1 MLNHSYALVIR
12 LLIVLL
18 FSVATDKLLAQPS
31 GQLRLPPSLEREL
44 KLRGKSAPRVIRF
57 SDTVKADKLIS
68 QSIRDTSGE
77 ELDST
82 MVHDSAIVVIDSA
95 VSLSHKEWLD
105 SMLAEL
111 PETERTAEGL
121 RFHYP
126 DEMMVNTTRK
136 QVPFDE
142 SLPMKMD
149 PVSKEDLP
157 LFGSLPMQRPIAPKE
172 PPRFSFTAGGGTPY
186 LPQLSAKALLL
197 NQSQSTLEASGAFTE
212 RLSDVSA
219 IKQQWGIVL
228 DGLFLLNPPVESD
241 PKPSISGRLSASSL
255 SRDIADTTASAYS
268 LFRTNLGLSIKL
280 GTLEAI
286 KLTSTGKLTFF
297 NDNVATGISERSGK
311 ISLLLEKQATD
322 STNRLSFAVD
332 YDGASTTTNKL
343 AGNAPLGAAT
353 VEAAISSNTLHSFYW
368 KAGVSAILTSD
379 ISGSAVHVF
388 PAITLDE
395 RLSQEWSVFAGVH
408 QSASVRS
415 FDELFAENPF
425 YTPLLTLSND
435 GRRITIDKYMITAGT
450 EYFLTPVDR
459 VHFAVEYGQ
468 RQNDISF
475 AAFAPSLP
483 IVRYVTDTFDTKLL
497 SLSLDGALLF
507 FANDRLTFSL
517 NYTSTRSVADNL
529 QLPYAPI
536 AMCEASYSFGSLSDS
551 FFPSVGIK
559 QLSRDN
565 KSLFFVNAAAT
576 YKLNPSW
583 SLNGSINNILDTD
596 GAYWDTYNEY
606 PRMIILSVTGSF

>member
-1 MLNHSYALVIR
+1 MVRVLI
-12 LLIVLL
+12 LLAL
-18 FSVATDKLLAQPS
+18 FSATNKLIAQPS

-44 KLRGKSAPRVIRF
+44 KLRGKGAPRVIRF

-111 PETERTAEGL
+111 PETERTPEGL

-157 LFGSLPMQRPIAPKE
+157 LFGSLPMQRPITPKE
-172 PPRFSFTAGGGTPY
+172 PSRFSFTAGGGTPY

-197 NQSQSTLEASGAFTE
+197 NESQSTIEASGTFIE

-219 IKQQWGIVL
+219 IKEKWDITL
-228 DGLFLLNPPVESD
+228 DGLFLFAPPVISD
-241 PKPSISGRLSASSL
+241 PKPYISGRLSAALL
-255 SRDIADTTASAYS
+255 SRDIIDTTASAYS
-268 LFRTNLGLSIKL
+268 LFRTKLGLNLKL
-280 GTLEAI
+280 GTLQAL
-286 KLTSTGKLTFF
+286 KLTGSARLNYL
-297 NDNVATGISERSGK
+297 NDNVSTSISERSGG

-322 STNRLSFAVD
+322 SANRFSLGVQ
-332 YDGASTTTNKL
+332 YDGASTTTDKL
-343 AGNAPLGAAT
+343 AGDSPLGAAT
-353 VEAAISSNTLHSFYW
+353 IAATISSNSLQSFYW
-368 KAGVSAILTSD
+368 KAGLSGILASNAG
-379 ISGSAVHVF
+379 GSKFYFF
-388 PAITLDE
+388 PAISLHQ
-395 RLSQEWSVFAGVH
+395 RLSQDWAIFASVA

-415 FDELFAENPF
+415 FDELFNINPF
-425 YTPLLTLSND
+425 YTPLLTASSD
-435 GRRITIDKYMITAGT
+435 SRRVAIDKYMVSVGS
-450 EYFLTPVDR
+450 EYFLTAVDR
-459 VHFAVEYGQ
+459 IHLAIQYGA
-468 RQNDISF
+468 RKNDVSF
-475 AAFAPSLP
+475 IASAPVLP
-483 IVRYVTDTFDTKLL
+483 IVRYIADTFNTKVI
-497 SLSLDGALLF
+497 SATLDGALLF
-507 FANDRLTFSL
+507 FTNDRLTFSL
-517 NYTSTRSVADNL
+517 SYTSTRSTSDNT

-536 AMCEASYSFGSLSDS
+536 AISEASYSFGSLSDS
-551 FFPSVGIK
+551 FFPAIGIK
-559 QLSRDN
+559 QLSRNN

-576 YKLNPSW
+576 YKLNPIW
-583 SLNGSINNILDTD
+583 SLQGTINNILGSD

-606 PRMIILSVTGSF
+606 PRMIAVSVSGSF

>member
-1 MLNHSYALVIR
+1 LLDQSYALVIR
-12 LLIVLL
+12 VLIFLVLL
-18 FSVATDKLLAQPS
+18 LATDKLLAQPS

-44 KLRGKSAPRVIRF
+44 KLHGKGAPRVIRF

-111 PETERTAEGL
+111 PETERTPDGL

-157 LFGSLPMQRPIAPKE
+157 LFGSLPMQQPITTRE
-172 PPRFSFTAGGGTPY
+172 PSRFSFTAGGGTPY
-186 LPQLSAKALLL
+186 LPQLSANALLL

-219 IKQQWGIVL
+219 IKQQWGISL

-241 PKPSISGRLSASSL
+241 PKPSISGRLSATSL
-255 SRDIADTTASAYS
+255 SRDIADTTTSAYT
-268 LFRTNLGLSIKL
+268 LFRTNLGLDVKL
-280 GTLEAI
+280 GTIEAL
-286 KLTSTGKLTFF
+286 KLSGAAKLTFF
-297 NDNVATGISERSGK
+297 NDNVSTGISERSGK

-322 STNRLSFAVD
+322 SANRLSFGVD

-343 AGNAPLGAAT
+343 VGNAPLGAAT
-353 VEAAISSNTLHSFYW
+353 IEAAISSNALNSFYW
-368 KAGVSAILTSD
+368 KAGVSAIVASD
-379 ISGSAVHVF
+379 ISGSVVHIF
-388 PAITLDE
+388 PVITLHE
-395 RLSQEWSVFAGVH
+395 RLSHEWSIFAGVH
-408 QSASVRS
+408 HSASVQS
-415 FDELFAENPF
+415 FDELFAVNPF
-425 YTPLLTLSND
+425 YTPLLTLSSD
-435 GRRITIDKYMITAGT
+435 GRRVTIDKYMITAGT

-459 VHFAVEYGQ
+459 LHFAVEYGQ
-468 RQNDISF
+468 RQNDVSF

-483 IVRYVTDTFDTKLL
+483 IVRYVTDTFDTKVL

-507 FANDRLTFSL
+507 FSNDRLTFSL
-517 NYTSTRSVADNL
+517 KYTSTRSIADNT

-536 AMCEASYSFGSLSDS
+536 AMSEASYSFGSLSDS

-559 QLSRDN
+559 QLSRNN

-606 PRMIILSVTGSF
+606 PRTVVISVAGSF

>member
-1 MLNHSYALVIR
+1 LLDQSYALVIR
-12 LLIVLL
+12 VLIFLVLL
-18 FSVATDKLLAQPS
+18 LATDKLLAQPS

-44 KLRGKSAPRVIRF
+44 KLRGKGAPRVIRF

-111 PETERTAEGL
+111 PETERTPDGL

-157 LFGSLPMQRPIAPKE
+157 LFGSLPMQQPITTRE
-172 PPRFSFTAGGGTPY
+172 PSRFSFTAGGGTPY
-186 LPQLSAKALLL
+186 LPQLSANALLL

-219 IKQQWGIVL
+219 IKQQWGISL

-241 PKPSISGRLSASSL
+241 PKPSISGRLSATSL
-255 SRDIADTTASAYS
+255 SRDIADTTTSAYT
-268 LFRTNLGLSIKL
+268 LFRTNLGLDVKL
-280 GTLEAI
+280 GTIEAL
-286 KLTSTGKLTFF
+286 KLSGAAKLTFF
-297 NDNVATGISERSGK
+297 NDNVSTGISERSGK

-322 STNRLSFAVD
+322 SANRLSFGVD
-332 YDGASTTTNKL
+332 YDGASTTTDKL
-343 AGNAPLGAAT
+343 AGNTLLGVAT
-353 VEAAISSNTLHSFYW
+353 IEAAISSNTLQSFYW
-368 KAGVSAILTSD
+368 KTGVSAIVASD
-379 ISGSAVHVF
+379 ISGSAIHVF
-388 PAITLDE
+388 PVITLHE
-395 RLSQEWSVFAGVH
+395 RLSHEWSIFAGVH
-408 QSASVRS
+408 HSASVRS
-415 FDELFAENPF
+415 FDELFAVNPF
-425 YTPLLTLSND
+425 YTPLLTLSSD
-435 GRRITIDKYMITAGT
+435 GRRVTIDKYMITAGT

-459 VHFAVEYGQ
+459 LHFAVEFGK
-468 RQNDISF
+468 RQNDVSF
-475 AAFAPSLP
+475 AASAPSLP
-483 IVRYVTDTFDTKLL
+483 VVRYVTDTFDTKVL

-507 FANDRLTFSL
+507 FSNDRLTFSL
-517 NYTSTRSVADNL
+517 KYTSTRSIADNT

-536 AMCEASYSFGSLSDS
+536 AMSEASYSFGSLSDS

-559 QLSRDN
+559 QLSRNN

-606 PRMIILSVTGSF
+606 PRTVVISVTGSF